1 MGIGAL
7 IAAALSLAG
16 IIVRPDTQALIER
29 SVSGLTKLVSA
40 MIKGKREPTPAE
52 VATMMAA
59 LDAGNPQ
66 WDTILD
72 DWK

>member
-1 MGIGAL
+1 MGIGVL
-7 IAAALSLAG
+7 ITAALGLAG

-29 SVSGLTKLVSA
+29 SVSGITKVIKA
-40 MIKGKREPTPAE
+40 MIKGKKEPTPEE

-59 LDAGNPQ
+59 LDAGNLQ
-66 WDTILD
+66 WDNIVD